1 MDNLLSEKAIS
12 DYLRQAAE
20 LYLPNVYV
28 NTVIFSYHDEKL
40 NTLILRYDDSPFY
53 MLSGGNIMK
62 QEPINKA
69 ALRSLKDRVDIDDIY
84 LEQFYTSEEFIRPN
98 DEIIALF
105 EKKYG
110 KELTEYYIIERKVR
124 VCYYA
129 LIDEDKL
136 KPATKDFSINEFKW
150 VNIHEVPELLFDH
163 SSIIEKAKEKL
174 QDDLDRKLPVI
185 GKGLMNETFTMN
197 ELQKLYEAVY
207 DKEFTRT
214 NFQRRMLNLDILE
227 RLEKQ
232 YSGKSHKAP
241 YLYRFKEMP

>member
-1 MDNLLSEKAIS
+1 MNYPYSDKEISE
-12 DYLRQAAE
+12 YLKKQSE

-28 NTVIFSYHDEKL
+28 NTVIFSYHNEKL
-40 NTLILRYDDSPFY
+40 NTLILRFDDSSFF

-62 QEPINKA
+62 HEDIDEA
-69 ALRSLKDRVDIDDIY
+69 ARKSLKDRVDIEDIY
-84 LEQFYTSEEFIRPN
+84 LEQFYTSEKFIEPN
-98 DEIIALF
+98 RETVNMF
-105 EKKYG
+105 TKKLGEQFANYYL
-110 KELTEYYIIERKVR
+110 KERTIR

-129 LIDEDKL
+129 LIDENKL
-136 KPATKDFSINEFKW
+136 KPATKDMSIVEFKW
-150 VNIHEVPELLFDH
+150 VNVHEVPELLFDH
-163 SSIIEKAKEKL
+163 STIIQKAKEKL
-174 QDDLDRKLPVI
+174 QDDLDKKLPQL

-232 YSGKSHKAP
+232 YNGKSHKAP
-241 YLYRFKEMP
+241 YLYKFKDL

>member
-1 MDNLLSEKAIS
+1 MHNLYSYKGIS
-12 DYLRQAAE
+12 DYLKKASE

-28 NTVIFSYHDEKL
+28 NTVIFSYHNEKL
-40 NTLILRYDDSPFY
+40 NTLILRFDESSFY
-53 MLSGGNIMK
+53 MLSGGNVMK
-62 QEPINKA
+62 QEAIDDA
-69 ALRSLKDRVDIDDIY
+69 ARRSLKDRIDIDDIY
-84 LEQFYTSEEFIRPN
+84 LEQFYTSEKFVKPN
-98 DEIIALF
+98 EEIVDIF
-105 EKKYG
+105 TKKIG
-110 KELTEYYIIERKVR
+110 QELTNYYLIERKVR

-129 LIDEDKL
+129 LIDENKL
-136 KPATKDFSINEFKW
+136 KPTTKDLLINEFKW

-163 SSIIEKAKEKL
+163 SLIIQKAKGKL
-174 QDDLDRKLPVI
+174 QDDLDKKLPQL

-232 YSGKSHKAP
+232 YNGKSHKAP
-241 YLYRFKEMP
+241 YLYKFKDL